1 MFHLHCSPV
10 GVVLPRDS
18 FVICSESWSSQ
29 RMQSWTVGRC
39 SNGIT
44 MQNTSWLSP
53 LPDLKELNHISA
65 LYHQR
70 KLGPEADVQ
79 SLFQPYQFYNHVLN
93 LMEVRCEAVMKI
105 WFKFVL
111 WNLWF
116 DSSRMSCM
124 YMVSSNFY
132 TFLFEKLCRILKG
145 CWRNLKRISWSR
157 RKFKF
162 SFWLLFLG
170 W

>member
-1 MFHLHCSPV
+1 
-10 GVVLPRDS
+10 
-18 FVICSESWSSQ
+18 
-29 RMQSWTVGRC
+29 
-39 SNGIT
+39 

-53 LPDLKELNHISA
+53 LTALKELNHISA

-111 WNLWF
+111 
-116 DSSRMSCM
+116 
-124 YMVSSNFY
+124 
-132 TFLFEKLCRILKG
+132 
-145 CWRNLKRISWSR
+145 
-157 RKFKF
+157 
-162 SFWLLFLG
+162 
-170 W
+170 